1 MKQLF
6 SLVCLRQKRTVLTLT
21 LCSNVLNSLNGLNVL
36 NHSIG
41 YPFPSSRKVV
51 WPMIA
56 IFFCTVVLSRS
67 ATEAGH
73 DDEYIDTIPAAR
85 IRAMLD
91 AGEKI
96 VFVDL
101 RSTSDFQKSR
111 LPGARSIPISEL
123 QTRYQ
128 EIPKSGRV
136 ILYCSCPPG
145 GVDESYSYLSLRG
158 KGYRN
163 VSVLQEGF
171 SGWLKG
177 NFPTENR

>member
-1 MKQLF
+1 MNQPSF
-6 SLVCLRQKRTVLTLT
+6 ARLRQRRIFQPLT
-21 LCSNVLNSLNGLNVL
+21 LCSNVLNFSNRL
-36 NHSIG
+36 IG
-41 YPFPSSRKVV
+41 DRFPGPRKIF

-56 IFFCTVVLSRS
+56 IFFCTVVFSQS
-67 ATEAGH
+67 VTEAGH
-73 DDEYIDTIPAAR
+73 DDEYIETIPATR
-85 IRAMLD
+85 IKAMLD

-123 QTRYQ
+123 QKRYQ

-145 GVDESYSYLSLRG
+145 GVDESYSYLALRG

-163 VSVLQEGF
+163 VSVLQDGF
-171 SGWLKG
+171 AAWLKG
-177 NFPTENR
+177 NFPTESR